1 MPKGRNAL
9 IQKLKIA
16 LKRNAQ
22 IKEKGRALLEGWR
35 GLYIRLARG
44 IYGIKKNRIVFSSLL
59 SRNYGDNL
67 KPISEML
74 HEMKPDA
81 EIIWMFRDINAKKA
95 IVPDY
100 VKLCDPITLEGLR
113 AYATARVWVD
123 NFTLRPYYKRRIGKQ
138 FYLNTWHGDRAF
150 KKYAYDAFPDGPRR
164 IEETCDI
171 MLAASE
177 FGKRVIRSAFR
188 YNGELMVEGCP
199 RNDCLVDPDPAK
211 AAAIREKLG
220 IDGET
225 KLLIY
230 CPTFRDS
237 TINNAFKG
245 GIDLERALDDLEK
258 KTGDKWKCLFR
269 AHHLAY
275 GGLALK
281 EGGRLI
287 DMSKY
292 EDMADLLL
300 ISDALITD
308 YSSAA
313 MDFSLTGRRV
323 FIYQDDIDSYTRN
336 DRSLHFRM
344 EDSPFLVAHD
354 QQELSAIIAATG
366 DEEARE
372 NCRAI
377 ADFFGT
383 IETGKAT
390 LRCCEK
396 IIGWMS

>member
-1 MPKGRNAL
+1 MPKGRSPL
-9 IQKLKIA
+9 IQKIKNKLK
-16 LKRNAQ
+16 KNARM
-22 IKEKGRALLEGWR
+22 KELGRDILDSWR
-35 GLYIRLARG
+35 GVYIRLARG
-44 IYGIKKNRIVFSSLL
+44 IYGIKRNRIVFSSLI

-81 EIIWMFRDINAKKA
+81 EIIWMFRDIEAKKA

-100 VKLCDPITLEGLR
+100 VQLRDPITLAGLR

-123 NFTLRPYYKRRIGKQ
+123 NFTLRPYYKRRIGQQ
-138 FYLNTWHGDRAF
+138 FYMNTWHGDRAF

-188 YNGELMVEGCP
+188 YNGELLVEGCP
-199 RNDCLVDPDPAK
+199 RNDCLMNPDPEK
-211 AAAIREKLG
+211 AASIKAKLG
-220 IDGET
+220 IEDDV

-237 TINNAFKG
+237 TINSAFKD
-245 GIDLERALDDLEK
+245 GIDLERALDELEK

-281 EGGRLI
+281 QGGRLI

-300 ISDALITD
+300 ISDALVTD

-323 FIYQDDIDSYTRN
+323 FIYQDDVDSYTAN
-336 DRSLHFRM
+336 DRQLHFRM

-354 QQELSAIIAATG
+354 MDELSAIIAATD
-366 DEEARE
+366 DEDAAE

-383 IETGKAT
+383 IETGEAT
-390 LRCCEK
+390 RRCCEK
-396 IIGWMS
+396 IIEWMR